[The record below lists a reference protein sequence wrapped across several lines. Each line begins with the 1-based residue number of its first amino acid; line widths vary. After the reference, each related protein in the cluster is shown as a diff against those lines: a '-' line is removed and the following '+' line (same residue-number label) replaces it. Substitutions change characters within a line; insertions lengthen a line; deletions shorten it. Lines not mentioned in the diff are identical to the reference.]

1 MPARRRAR
9 PSTPK
14 ATERRV
20 LLGAHMSISGGV
32 DKSIDR
38 GTELGCTAIQIFTKN
53 ATQWKARPLSEE
65 ETADFKRKRSRS
77 GMLVVAHDS
86 YLINLGSPDPAL
98 WKKSV
103 AAFLHEM
110 ERAEALELPYLVM
123 HPGAHKDAGTQTG
136 LRTVIKA
143 FNSLLRSTLGFR
155 VKILLENT
163 AGQGTALGHTFEQL
177 GTIMT
182 GTIDPERF
190 GVCIDTCHAFAA
202 GYDLVSPSEYEV
214 VWGELDRWVGLE
226 RVKLLH
232 LNDCKKG
239 LGERVDRHEHIGRGT
254 LGLEPFR
261 KIMNDERF
269 RSVPKIIE
277 TPKEADGK
285 DMDPINLGILRSFV

>member
-1 MPARRRAR
+1 
-9 PSTPK
+9 
-14 ATERRV
+14 
-20 LLGAHMSISGGV
+20 MSIAGGV
-32 DKSIDR
+32 DKAIDR
-38 GTELGCTAIQIFTKN
+38 GAEVGCTAIQIFTKN
-53 ATQWKARPLSEE
+53 ATQWKARSLGTGEV
-65 ETADFKRKRSRS
+65 ADFKRKRSDS

-98 WKKSV
+98 WKRSL

-123 HPGAHKDAGTQTG
+123 HPGAHKDAGTQAG
-136 LRTVIKA
+136 LRAVIKA
-143 FNSLLRSTLGFR
+143 FNSLLRSASGFR

-177 GTIMT
+177 GMIMD

-214 VWGELDRWVGLE
+214 VCAELDRCVGME

-239 LGERVDRHEHIGRGT
+239 LGERVDRHEHIGRGM

-261 KIMNDERF
+261 KIMSDGRL
-269 RSVPKIIE
+269 RSVPKVIE

-285 DMDPINLGILRSFV
+285 DMDPVNLDILRGFA

>member
-1 MPARRRAR
+1 M
-9 PSTPK
+9 
-14 ATERRV
+14 
-20 LLGAHMSISGGV
+20 GAHMSLAGGV

-38 GTELGCTAIQIFTKN
+38 GAKLGCTAIQIFTKN
-53 ATQWKARPLSEE
+53 ATQWKARPLGTEE
-65 ETADFKRKRSRS
+65 VADFKRKRSAS

-123 HPGAHKDAGTQTG
+123 HPGAHKDAGTKAG

-143 FNSLLRSTLGFR
+143 FNSLLRSTSGFR
-155 VKILLENT
+155 VKILVENT

-177 GTIMT
+177 GTIMN

-214 VWGELDRWVGLE
+214 VWGELDRRVGLG

-239 LGERVDRHEHIGRGT
+239 LGERVDRHEHIGSGK

-261 KIMNDERF
+261 KIMNDDRF

-285 DMDPINLGILRSFV
+285 DMDPINLSILRGFV

>member
-1 MPARRRAR
+1 
-9 PSTPK
+9 
-14 ATERRV
+14 
-20 LLGAHMSISGGV
+20 MSIAGGV
-32 DKSIDR
+32 DKAIDR
-38 GTELGCTAIQIFTKN
+38 GEALGCTAIQIFTKN
-53 ATQWKARPLSEE
+53 ATQWKARPLGTEE
-65 ETADFKRKRSRS
+65 VADFKRKRSES

-123 HPGAHKDAGTQTG
+123 HPGSHKDAGVQRG
-136 LRTVIKA
+136 LRAVIKA
-143 FNSLLRSTLGFR
+143 FNDLLGSTSGFR

-177 GTIMT
+177 GTIMR

-202 GYDLVSPSEYEV
+202 GYDLVSPSEYEE
-214 VWGELDRWVGLE
+214 VWGELDRWVGLK

-239 LGERVDRHEHIGRGT
+239 LGERVDRHEHIGRGM
-254 LGLEPFR
+254 LGLEPFG
-261 KIMNDERF
+261 KIMSDERF

-277 TPKEADGK
+277 TPKWLDGK
-285 DMDPINLGILRSFV
+285 DMDTVNLGILRGFARAE